1 MKALDGAE
9 MLKNTRGSPVVRLD
23 IPVSSLTLLSKRL
36 DMPARKPY
44 WLKCCLEHL
53 STGTVKIGDPV
64 TS

>member
-23 IPVSSLTLLSKRL
+23 VPDSSLALLSKRL

-44 WLKCCLEHL
+44 WLKYCLEHL
-53 STGTVKIGDPV
+53 STSTVKIGDLE